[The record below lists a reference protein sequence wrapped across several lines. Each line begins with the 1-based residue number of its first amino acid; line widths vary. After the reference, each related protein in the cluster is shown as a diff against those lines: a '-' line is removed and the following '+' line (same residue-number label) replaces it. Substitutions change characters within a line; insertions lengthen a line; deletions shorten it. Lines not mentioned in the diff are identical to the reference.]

1 MNIRI
6 LPLTSQFVPNMATI
20 APEIAGAMDKS
31 ISDAKTL
38 LREVD
43 LDIFHHPE
51 LNYQEFHAHDAL
63 VEVLKKLGF
72 KVTPHAYGIPTSL
85 EADYGEGGRLV
96 VFNAEY
102 DALPEIGH
110 ACGHN
115 LIATASLAGFIATVA
130 ALKASGKPGRV
141 RFLGTPAEEG
151 GCGKGMLVGKGAYDG
166 VAACVMAHPAP
177 MFTYGNEGRYG
188 DVFVNHV
195 SATAFRIKFKG
206 KAAHAAA
213 SPWEGVNALDAAVLG
228 YNGVSMMRQQMTK
241 DSTVHGIF
249 TDAGVKSNIIPDFA
263 AVDYTVR
270 APTIEKT
277 KELRDRVI
285 ANYRAGAI
293 ATGCEMKV
301 EYDVF
306 YAPLRPNKQLSLVF
320 ADAAADLGI
329 PMWCDVDTK
338 EVISGATDQGNVG
351 CVVPVI
357 HPIYGIEAKE
367 GQSNHTAGFTEA
379 AGAESA
385 HERSLII
392 AKALA
397 RSAWAVL
404 TDDEVASKVQ
414 REFEETISERR
425 LEISLEEEMSLITK
439 DSTQISTPVKKLCS
453 CDNGV

>member
-1 MNIRI
+1 M
-6 LPLTSQFVPNMATI
+6 
-20 APEIAGAMDKS
+20 
-31 ISDAKTL
+31 L

-43 LDIFHHPE
+43 LDIHQHPE
-51 LNYQEFHAHDAL
+51 LNYEEHHAHDTL
-63 VEVLKKLGF
+63 VTAMGKLGF

-85 EADYGEGGRLV
+85 EAEYGEGGRLV

-102 DALPEIGH
+102 DALPGIGH

-130 ALKASGKPGRV
+130 ALKTSGKPGRV
-141 RFLGTPAEEG
+141 KLLGTPAEEG

-177 MFTYGNEGRYG
+177 MFAYGTEGQHG
-188 DVFVNHV
+188 NAFVNHV
-195 SATAFRIKFKG
+195 ATTSFKIQFEG

-249 TDAGVKSNIIPDFA
+249 TDAGIKSNVIPDFA
-263 AVDYTVR
+263 AVEY
-270 APTIEKT
+270 A
-277 KELRDRVI
+277 
-285 ANYRAGAI
+285 
-293 ATGCEMKV
+293 V

-306 YAPLRPNKQLSLVF
+306 YAPMRPNKQLSLVF
-320 ADAAADLGI
+320 ADCAADLGI

-367 GQSNHTAGFTEA
+367 GQSNHTVGFTEA
-379 AGAESA
+379 AGAEPA
-385 HERSLII
+385 HERSLIV

-414 REFEETISERR
+414 REFEETVAERR
-425 LEISLEEEMSLITK
+425 RKISCEEEMSLIVK
-439 DSTQISTPVKKLCS
+439 DSSRISTIVKKLCS
-453 CDNGV
+453 CGNVG

>member
-1 MNIRI
+1 M
-6 LPLTSQFVPNMATI
+6 
-20 APEIAGAMDKS
+20 G
-31 ISDAKTL
+31 
-38 LREVD
+38 
-43 LDIFHHPE
+43 
-51 LNYQEFHAHDAL
+51 
-63 VEVLKKLGF
+63 KLGF

-85 EADYGEGGRLV
+85 EAKYGEGGRLV
-96 VFNAEY
+96 VFNTEY
-102 DALPEIGH
+102 DALPGIGH

-130 ALKASGKPGRV
+130 ALKTSGKPGRV
-141 RFLGTPAEEG
+141 KLLGTPAEEG

-177 MFTYGNEGRYG
+177 MFAYGTEGRHG
-188 DVFVNHV
+188 NAFVNHV
-195 SATAFRIKFKG
+195 ATLSFKIQFEG

-249 TDAGVKSNIIPDFA
+249 TDAGIKSNVIPDFA
-263 AVDYTVR
+263 AVEYAVR

-277 KELRDRVI
+277 LELRDRVV
-285 ANYRAGAI
+285 ANFRAGAI
-293 ATGCEMKV
+293 ATGCKMQV

-306 YAPLRPNKQLSLVF
+306 YAPMRPNKQLSLVF
-320 ADAAADLGI
+320 ADCAADLGI

-357 HPIYGIEAKE
+357 HPIYGIDAKE
-367 GQSNHTAGFTEA
+367 GQSNHTVGFTEA
-379 AGAESA
+379 AGAEPA
-385 HERSLII
+385 HERSLIV

-414 REFEETISERR
+414 RELEETVAERR
-425 LEISLEEEMSLITK
+425 RKISCEEEMSLIVK
-439 DSTQISTPVKKLCS
+439 DSSRISTIVKKLCS
-453 CDNGV
+453 CGNVG

>member
-1 MNIRI
+1 
-6 LPLTSQFVPNMATI
+6 MATI
-20 APEIAGAMDKS
+20 APEIAAAMDFA
-31 ISDAKTL
+31 ISDAKSL

-43 LDIFHHPE
+43 LVIHQHPE
-51 LNYQEFHAHDAL
+51 LNYEEHHAHDTL
-63 VEVLKKLGF
+63 VTAMGKLGF

-85 EADYGEGGRLV
+85 EAEYGEGGRLV

-102 DALPEIGH
+102 DALPGIGH

-130 ALKASGKPGRV
+130 ALKTSGKPGRV
-141 RFLGTPAEEG
+141 KLLGTPAEEG

-177 MFTYGNEGRYG
+177 MFAYGTEGRHG
-188 DVFVNHV
+188 NAFVNHV
-195 SATAFRIKFKG
+195 ATTSFKIRFEG

-249 TDAGVKSNIIPDFA
+249 TDAGIKSNVIPDFA
-263 AVDYTVR
+263 AVEYAVR

-277 KELRDRVI
+277 LELRDRVV
-285 ANYRAGAI
+285 ANFRAGAI
-293 ATGCEMKV
+293 ATGCKMQV

-306 YAPLRPNKQLSLVF
+306 YAPMRPNKQLSLVF
-320 ADAAADLGI
+320 ADCAADLGI

-367 GQSNHTAGFTEA
+367 GQSNHTVGFTEA
-379 AGAESA
+379 AGAEPA
-385 HERSLII
+385 HERSLIV

-414 REFEETISERR
+414 REFEETVAERR
-425 LEISLEEEMSLITK
+425 RKISCEEEMSLIVK
-439 DSTQISTPVKKLCS
+439 DSSRISTIVKKLCS
-453 CDNGV
+453 CGNVG

>member
-1 MNIRI
+1 
-6 LPLTSQFVPNMATI
+6 MATF
-20 APEIAGAMDKS
+20 APEIAAAMDFA
-31 ISDAKTL
+31 ISDAKVL

-43 LDIFHHPE
+43 LDIHQHPE
-51 LNYQEFHAHDAL
+51 LNYEEYHAHDAL
-63 VEVLKKLGF
+63 TTAMGKLGF

-85 EADYGEGGRLV
+85 EAEYGEGGRLV

-102 DALPEIGH
+102 DALPGIGH

-130 ALKASGKPGRV
+130 ALKTSNKPGRV
-141 RFLGTPAEEG
+141 KLLGTPAEEG
-151 GCGKGMLVGKGAYDG
+151 GCGKGMLVRKGAYDG

-177 MFTYGNEGRYG
+177 MFAYGTEGRHCNA
-188 DVFVNHV
+188 FVNHV
-195 SATAFRIKFKG
+195 ATTSFKIQFEG

-249 TDAGVKSNIIPDFA
+249 TDAGIKSNVIPDFA
-263 AVDYTVR
+263 AVEYAVR

-277 KELRDRVI
+277 LELRDRVV
-285 ANYRAGAI
+285 ANFRAGAI
-293 ATGCEMKV
+293 ATGCRMQV

-306 YAPLRPNKQLSLVF
+306 YAPMRPNKQLSLVF
-320 ADAAADLGI
+320 ADCAADLGI

-357 HPIYGIEAKE
+357 HPIYGIDAKE
-367 GQSNHTAGFTEA
+367 GQSNHTVGFTEA
-379 AGAESA
+379 AGAEPA
-385 HERSLII
+385 HERSLIV

-414 REFEETISERR
+414 REFEETVAERR
-425 LEISLEEEMSLITK
+425 RKISCEEEMSLIVK
-439 DSTQISTPVKKLCS
+439 DSSRISTIVKKLCS
-453 CDNGV
+453 CGNVG

>member
-1 MNIRI
+1 MNIRV
-6 LPLTSQFVPNMATI
+6 LPVTSQSVPNMTTMT
-20 APEIAGAMDKS
+20 PEVAVAMEKA
-31 ISDAKTL
+31 ISNAKTL
-38 LREVD
+38 LREVN

-51 LNYQEFHAHDAL
+51 LNYEEFHAHDAL
-63 VEVLKKLGF
+63 IKALERLGF

-85 EADYGEGGRLV
+85 ETEFGEGGRLV

-115 LIATASLAGFIATVA
+115 LIATASLAGFLATVA

-141 RFLGTPAEEG
+141 RLLGTPAEEG
-151 GCGKGMLVGKGAYDG
+151 GCGKGMLVSKGAYDG

-177 MFTYGNEGRYG
+177 LFAYGNEGQQG

-195 SATAFRIKFKG
+195 SATSFRIKFKG
-206 KAAHAAA
+206 KPAHAAV

-241 DSTVHGIF
+241 DATVHGIF
-249 TDAGVKSNIIPDFA
+249 TDAGVKSNIIPDFT

-270 APTIEKT
+270 APTIEQT

-285 ANYRAGAI
+285 TNYRAGAI
-293 ATGCEMKV
+293 ATGCEMQV
-301 EYDVF
+301 ENDVF

-338 EVISGATDQGNVG
+338 DVISGATDQGNVG

-385 HERSLII
+385 HERTLVV
-392 AKALA
+392 ANALA

-404 TDDEVASKVQ
+404 TDDGVASKVQ
-414 REFEETISERR
+414 REFEDNVTERR
-425 LEISLEEEMSLITK
+425 LKISLEEEMSLITK
-439 DSTQISTPVKKLCS
+439 DSSRISAPVRKLCS
-453 CDNGV
+453 CGNRA